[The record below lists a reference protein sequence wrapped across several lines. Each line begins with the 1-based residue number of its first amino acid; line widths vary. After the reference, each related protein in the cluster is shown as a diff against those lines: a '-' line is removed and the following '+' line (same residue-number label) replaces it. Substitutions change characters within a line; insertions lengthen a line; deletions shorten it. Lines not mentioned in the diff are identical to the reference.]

1 MRGKFPA
8 NHNNFPTHSEKP
20 RKMGKSARQPPA
32 LPAAIAAL
40 MEPLVR
46 LLVANGIPLAT
57 MVEILKSAYV
67 RVAAKH
73 FRLDEG
79 SPTDTRVALLT
90 GVHRKDVRR
99 LRAQPSDAPPEFQ
112 ELNELSEVVT
122 RWAADRRYL
131 GRDGRPRALPRHSS
145 PGVVHSFDSLA
156 YGVSSDLKPRTILD
170 ELTRLGMARIEDERV
185 VLEVD
190 AFVPEHGSAEAAY
203 FFGENIRDHIAA
215 AARNI
220 EGTSAP
226 FLEQAVYSDDL
237 SRESIDEL
245 HGLSRDL
252 WAEFLKEIVR
262 RAGELEEHDRADS
275 RATERMNL
283 GIYFYSEP
291 RAPTTR
297 PKRARASFSKKHR
310 RK

>member
-1 MRGKFPA
+1 M
-8 NHNNFPTHSEKP
+8 
-20 RKMGKSARQPPA
+20 MGKPAKQSPA
-32 LPAAIAAL
+32 LPAAVAAL
-40 MEPLVR
+40 MGPLVR
-46 LLVANGIPLAT
+46 LLVANGITLPT
-57 MVEILKSAYV
+57 MVEMLKASYV
-67 RVAAKH
+67 RVAERH
-73 FRLDEG
+73 FGLDG
-79 SPTDTRVALLT
+79 APPTDTRVALLT

-99 LRAQPSDAPPEFQ
+99 LRAQPIDAAPAFQ
-112 ELNELSEVVT
+112 ELNEMSEVVT
-122 RWAADRRYL
+122 RWVSDRRYL
-131 GRDGRPRALPRHSS
+131 GRDGRPRPLPRHSS
-145 PGVVHSFDSLA
+145 RGVVHSFDSLA

-170 ELTRLGMARIEDERV
+170 ELTRLGMARVEDDRI

-190 AFVPEHGSAEAAY
+190 AFVPERGSSEAAF

-237 SRESIDEL
+237 SHESVEEL
-245 HGLSRDL
+245 HTLSRDL
-252 WAEFLKEIVR
+252 WAEVLKEIVR
-262 RAGELEEHDRADS
+262 RAGELEDHDRADG

-291 RAPTTR
+291 TARSTR
-297 PKRARASFSKKHR
+297 PKRARASFSKQRR